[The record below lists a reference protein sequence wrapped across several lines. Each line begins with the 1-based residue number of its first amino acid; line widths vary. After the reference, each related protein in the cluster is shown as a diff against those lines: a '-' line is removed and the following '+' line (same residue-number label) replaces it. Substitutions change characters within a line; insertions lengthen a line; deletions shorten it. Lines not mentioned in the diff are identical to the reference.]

1 MTNRLERI
9 LRRPQVEDASGHRRS
24 TLYRHISEGLWTR
37 PVKLGPRS
45 VGWPSSEVG
54 AINAARVA
62 GWTDD
67 EIRAL
72 VTQLHRA
79 RAAAFEERV

>member
-1 MTNRLERI
+1 
-9 LRRPQVEDASGHRRS
+9 
-24 TLYRHISEGLWTR
+24 
-37 PVKLGPRS
+37 VKLGPRS